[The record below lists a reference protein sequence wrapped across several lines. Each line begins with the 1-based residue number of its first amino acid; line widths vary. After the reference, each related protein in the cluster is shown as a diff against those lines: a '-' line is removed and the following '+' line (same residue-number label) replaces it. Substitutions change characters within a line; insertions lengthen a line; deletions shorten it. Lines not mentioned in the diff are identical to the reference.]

1 MTLEKDILQTAKLA
15 IDKSIIENLTNYNGA
30 LRKLCEK
37 VISDNQQEM
46 YDLINSSFETMLTSD
61 VFKIAL
67 KDALN
72 NKLAKVIVARMGGE
86 LEKQVNAL
94 KANPLTRAKITLAI
108 EKCLE
113 G

>member
-1 MTLEKDILQTAKLA
+1 MSLEKDILQTAKVA
-15 IDKSIIENLTNYNGA
+15 IEKSIIENLTGYNGA
-30 LRKLCEK
+30 LQKLCQE
-37 VISDNQQEM
+37 VMSDNQQEM
-46 YDLINSSFETMLTSD
+46 YALVNDSFETMLTSD
-61 VFKIAL
+61 VFKTAL

-108 EKCLE
+108 EQCLE

>member
-1 MTLEKDILQTAKLA
+1 M
-15 IDKSIIENLTNYNGA
+15 
-30 LRKLCEK
+30 
-37 VISDNQQEM
+37 
-46 YDLINSSFETMLTSD
+46 
-61 VFKIAL
+61 

-108 EKCLE
+108 EQCLE